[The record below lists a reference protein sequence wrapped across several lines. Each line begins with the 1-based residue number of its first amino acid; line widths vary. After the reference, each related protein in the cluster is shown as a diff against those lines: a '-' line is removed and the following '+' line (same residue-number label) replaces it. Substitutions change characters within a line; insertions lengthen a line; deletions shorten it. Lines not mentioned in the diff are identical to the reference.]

1 MPFNYKN
8 VVGATLACG
17 EPRRATVA
25 QNNRAGARPAPTVAQ
40 KIVRGAR
47 PFG

>member
-8 VVGATLACG
+8 IVGATLA
-17 EPRRATVA
+17 VA

-40 KIVRGAR
+40 KIGRVQDPPLRLTTQ
-47 PFG
+47 